1 MWDARNWSDDL
12 PARVVCASRE
22 KRELSNLVSR
32 SPLAVLPADGSTSTT
47 SELSSEGEEE
57 ESVGQEDE
65 DDGEE
70 STDEDED
77 EDEEERAQRG
87 RVQALWSKLC
97 EQRDLVKQ
105 LQLELSSKSGKEE

>member
-32 SPLAVLPADGSTSTT
+32 SPLADGSTSTT
-47 SELSSEGEEE
+47 SELSSEDEEE
-57 ESVGQEDE
+57 ESGEQEDE